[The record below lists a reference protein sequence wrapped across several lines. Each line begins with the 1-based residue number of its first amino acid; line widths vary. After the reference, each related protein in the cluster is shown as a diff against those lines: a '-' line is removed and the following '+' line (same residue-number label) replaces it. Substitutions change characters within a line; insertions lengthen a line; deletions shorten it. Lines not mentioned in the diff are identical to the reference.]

1 MNFRRKSNIEDESG
15 FQMAPMIDIIFV
27 LLLFFL
33 VTSALEENEKSLTI
47 NLPQASQ
54 ASPGNQGRT
63 ELIININRKGDVI
76 IKNEKMSLKLLSER
90 LVQLAELYKG
100 IGIPAVIVRGDKN
113 ASYGR
118 VVEVLDICA
127 KAKMHNVS
135 FVTVEKE

>member
-1 MNFRRKSNIEDESG
+1 MNFQRKTIEEESG

-33 VTSALEENEKSLTI
+33 VTSALQENEKALTI
-47 NLPQASQ
+47 DLPQA
-54 ASPGNQGRT
+54 AQGIGITQGVT
-63 ELIININRKGDVI
+63 ELVININKKGDII
-76 IKNEKMSLKLLSER
+76 IKNEKMSLKLLSEK

-113 ASYGR
+113 AKYGR

>member
-1 MNFRRKSNIEDESG
+1 MNFRRKNVEEEPG

-33 VTSALEENEKSLTI
+33 VTSALEENEKTLTI
-47 NLPQASQ
+47 DLPQAGQ
-54 ASPGNQGRT
+54 AGPNTQSFT
-63 ELIININRKGDVI
+63 ELIININKKGDVI

-90 LVQLAELYKG
+90 LIQLAELYKG

>member
-1 MNFRRKSNIEDESG
+1 MNFRRKNVEEEPG

-33 VTSALEENEKSLTI
+33 VTSALEENEKMLTI
-47 NLPQASQ
+47 DLPQAGQ
-54 ASPGNQGRT
+54 AGPNTQSFT
-63 ELIININRKGDVI
+63 ELIININKKGDVI

-90 LVQLAELYKG
+90 LIQLAELYKG

>member
-1 MNFRRKSNIEDESG
+1 MNFRRKNVEEEPG

-33 VTSALEENEKSLTI
+33 VTSALEENEKTLTI
-47 NLPQASQ
+47 DLPQAGQ
-54 ASPGNQGRT
+54 ASPNTQSFT
-63 ELIININRKGDVI
+63 ELIININKKGDVI

-90 LVQLAELYKG
+90 LIQLAELYKG

>member
-1 MNFRRKSNIEDESG
+1 MNFQRKGIDDDSG

-33 VTSALEENEKSLTI
+33 VTSALQENEKALTI
-47 NLPQASQ
+47 DLPQASQ
-54 ASPGNQGRT
+54 ASPGGQSRT
-63 ELIININRKGDVI
+63 ELIININKKGVI
-76 IKNEKMSLKLLSER
+76 IIQNEIMPLKLLSER
-90 LVQLAELYKG
+90 LVQLAQLYKG

-113 ASYGR
+113 ANYGR

-127 KAKMHNVS
+127 KAGMHNVS

>member
-1 MNFRRKSNIEDESG
+1 MNFRRKSTIEDESG

-47 NLPQASQ
+47 DLPQASQ
-54 ASPGNQGRT
+54 ANPGGQGRT
-63 ELIININRKGDVI
+63 ELIININKKGDVI

-113 ASYGR
+113 ARYGR

-127 KAKMHNVS
+127 KAKMHNVQ
-135 FVTVEKE
+135 FVTVDKE